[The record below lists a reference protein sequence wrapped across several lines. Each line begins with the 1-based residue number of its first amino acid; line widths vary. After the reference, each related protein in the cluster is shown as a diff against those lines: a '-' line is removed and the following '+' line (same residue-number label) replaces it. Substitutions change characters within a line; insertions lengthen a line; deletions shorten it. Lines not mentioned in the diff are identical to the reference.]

1 MRSRAQ
7 VVGLLPGGQAELDG
21 VQLNVGD
28 KVLGC
33 EADGRI
39 LLCGTK
45 PLASVL
51 PQERD
56 EHTLLVMRRTNTPP
70 TPPLIFSNKAPASSL
85 SSSIGGSIGGSLPLS
100 GTASPAPARPSPT
113 AVVPPIEDYAMFAT
127 AAAAQPA
134 PIAAAAPPSRR
145 KFAQTSSQGGSSAPA
160 APGWPPSFQVSLHG
174 HDAIGLA
181 SWPAPRQHLPATLA
195 SKSCAFVT
203 QRPPPMATE
212 EIRMAL
218 LP

>member
-33 EADGRI
+33 EADGRV

-85 SSSIGGSIGGSLPLS
+85 SSSIGGSIGGSRDPPDPET
-100 GTASPAPARPSPT
+100 TAMVETVGR
-113 AVVPPIEDYAMFAT
+113 VFERD
-127 AAAAQPA
+127 
-134 PIAAAAPPSRR
+134 
-145 KFAQTSSQGGSSAPA
+145 
-160 APGWPPSFQVSLHG
+160 
-174 HDAIGLA
+174 
-181 SWPAPRQHLPATLA
+181 PATLGVFPVA
-195 SKSCAFVT
+195 TGTAANALALSTICPPHGHVYCADGT
-203 QRPPPMATE
+203 HAHRCGHPCSG
-212 EIRMAL
+212 
-218 LP
+218 